1 MNNPL
6 QPIHDPKIAIEA
18 RQKQRQTLQIEHRAS
33 VAAEVVADELTL
45 MRAEMSVVMRS
56 LLAIIA
62 APKASR

>member
-6 QPIHDPKIAIEA
+6 QPIHDAKIAIEA
-18 RQKQRQTLQIEHRAS
+18 RQKQRQTLQIEHRAT
-33 VAAEVVADELTL
+33 VAAEVVADGLTL
-45 MRAEMSVVMRS
+45 MRAEMTVMRS

>member
-1 MNNPL
+1 MNSPL
-6 QPIHDPKIAIEA
+6 QPIHDAKIAIEA
-18 RQKQRQTLQIEHRAS
+18 RQKQRQTLHIEHRAA

-45 MRAEMSVVMRS
+45 MRAEMTVMRS